1 MRTDDCRQLAA
12 TARTFAELP
21 DAIVYGSPKLTV
33 DAPVVWERDITFFVA
48 CYNEEGDI
56 LGTFASIREAMAR
69 FDWTWEIIV
78 IDDASTDR
86 SVELIKRYMGA
97 HSELPIMLVVRQ
109 QNKGLGQ
116 NFIDAAF
123 LGKGKYFKLVC
134 GDNVDD
140 SAQLASILSHLGEA
154 DMLLPYHS
162 HTQNRTLFRRA
173 VSRVYTF
180 IVNLISGYRLHYYNG
195 CGVHLR
201 YNVMRWNSNCYGFD
215 FQADLVT
222 RLLDQGKT
230 YVEIPTVAGERSA
243 GQSTALAGK
252 NFVSAAVFFLNL
264 FMRRLA
270 NKPAKKRT

>member
-1 MRTDDCRQLAA
+1 MRINDWSQLES
-12 TARTFAELP
+12 TARTFAEVP
-21 DAIVYGSPKLTV
+21 DAIIYTSPKMKA
-33 DAPVVWERDITFFVA
+33 DAPVAWERDLTFFVA

-56 LGTFASIREAMAR
+56 LGTFASICGAMAR
-69 FDWTWEIIV
+69 FDWTWEMIV
-78 IDDASTDR
+78 IDDASADR
-86 SVELIKRYMGA
+86 SVELIKQYMTE
-97 HSELPIMLVVRQ
+97 HPELPIMLVVRQ
-109 QNKGLGQ
+109 RNKGLGQ

-162 HTQNRTLFRRA
+162 HTLNRTLFRRA

-180 IVNLISGYRLHYYNG
+180 IVNLLSGYRLHYYNG

-243 GQSTALAGK
+243 GQSKALAGK

-264 FMRRLA
+264 AIRR
-270 NKPAKKRT
+270 KAKNSSS